1 MASRTFEVPNI
12 SCGHCV
18 MTIKNELGDL
28 AGVERVEADQKT
40 RLVTVEWREP
50 ATWEQIRNT
59 LVEINYAPA
68 EAS

>member
-1 MASRTFEVPNI
+1 MANRTFEIPNI

-28 AGVERVEADQKT
+28 VGVERVEADRNT

-50 ATWEQIRNT
+50 ATWEQIKNT
-59 LVEINYAPA
+59 LVEINYAPV
-68 EAS
+68 EAN